1 MVMPMTKKGLRTLP
15 IIFILLAF
23 AFIGRTSAQSLY
35 FAVPTEVVNVTITE
49 QGTMA
54 IDYVIT
60 FDNTHGGDV
69 IDMVDIGLPNQNY
82 VLSSITADVNGHAVS
97 VATGDP
103 QYIAIGVTLSLGS
116 YAIQPGQTGT
126 VHLYVGEVD
135 KVLFPYTYNNVKDY
149 ASFEFSPNTFG
160 SSYVTGS
167 TDLTLSLHL
176 PKGIQT
182 NEPVYYTPTN
192 GWPGAA
198 SPAASYDDQG
208 RVTYT
213 WQSNQADVSTAYL
226 FGGAFP
232 AKYVPASAIVHPT
245 IFDQI
250 GTFFASLGING
261 DTIFNCL
268 FWGGCI
274 ALFIGIPILGIVNSR
289 KRKLQYLPP
298 KISIEGHGIKRGLTA
313 VEVAILME
321 QPMDK
326 VMTMVLFGVI
336 KKSAA
341 TVITRDPF
349 KIEVTK
355 PAPDGLRQYETDF
368 LAAFDAPDA
377 ERKGK
382 LMAMV
387 VALVKSV
394 SDSMKG
400 FSRKETLAYYQD
412 IMTKAWAEVEAAGT
426 PDVKGQKFDD
436 NMDWTMLDK
445 NFDNRTRNVF
455 GSGPVFIPIWWG
467 RFDPVYRSSL
477 GGIPAATVRA
487 GSTGGGPSVSM
498 PHLPGSDFAASIING
513 SSAFAAGTVGNVAAF
528 TQGVNNVTNPAPVS
542 TSSGGGYHSGGGG
555 HSCACACACAG
566 CACACAGGGR

>member
-1 MVMPMTKKGLRTLP
+1 MIKKGLRTLP
-15 IIFILLAF
+15 IIFFLLAF

-35 FAVPTEVVNVTITE
+35 FAVPTEVVNVTITQ
-49 QGTMA
+49 QGAMA
-54 IDYVIT
+54 IDYMIT

-69 IDMVDIGLPNQNY
+69 IDMVDIALPNQNY
-82 VLSSITADVNGHAVS
+82 VLSSITADVNGNAIS
-97 VATGDP
+97 VEKGDP

-126 VHLYVGEVD
+126 VHLSVGEVD
-135 KVLFPYTYNNVKDY
+135 RVLYPYTSGNVKDY
-149 ASFEFSPNTFG
+149 VSFEFSPNTFG

-176 PKGIQT
+176 PTGIQT
-182 NEPVYYTPTN
+182 NEPIYYTPTN
-192 GWPGAA
+192 GWPGTGTPQ
-198 SPAASYDDQG
+198 SSYDDQG

-213 WQSNQADVSTAYL
+213 WESSQADVVTDYM

-232 AKYVPASAIVHPT
+232 AKYVPASSIVHPS
-245 IFDQI
+245 IFDQL
-250 GTFFASLGING
+250 GTWFASLQINPAVF
-261 DTIFNCL
+261 INCL
-268 FWGGCI
+268 IWGGCAAVFI
-274 ALFIGIPILGIVNSR
+274 AIVILGSVSSR

-326 VMTMVLFGVI
+326 VMTMTLFSVI

-341 TVITRDPF
+341 TVITRDPL

-355 PAPDGLRQYETDF
+355 PAPEGLRQYETDF
-368 LAAFDAPDA
+368 LAAFDAPEDQ
-377 ERKGK
+377 RKTK
-382 LMAMV
+382 LMAMI

-426 PDVKGQKFDD
+426 PDLKGQKFDE

-445 NFDNRTRNVF
+445 DFDNRTRNVF
-455 GSGPVFIPIWWG
+455 VGGPVFIPIWWG
-467 RFDPVYRSSL
+467 RFDPVYRSSV
-477 GGIPAATVRA
+477 GGMPAATVRA
-487 GSTGGGPSVSM
+487 GSSGGMPSVSM

-528 TQGVNNVTNPAPVS
+528 TSGVTKVTNPVPVS
-542 TSSGGGYHSGGGG
+542 TSSGGGYHGGGGGG